1 MSKWYK
7 TIIILASIGTLAL
20 AALPIVGVRYEGD
33 AVSGMLLIRGYNLME
48 FSPWGVIPLMTSSLI
63 PAILFGKQSQ
73 MVKEAEL
80 LILLIANMLCYVHC
94 VHLAVEFLRTSGI
107 SLLTY
112 HPNLF
117 LYPISFV
124 CVLMLAKILEFK
136 SENKEVENVTRN
148 QIRRFVRS

>member
-1 MSKWYK
+1 MSKRYK
-7 TIIILASIGTLAL
+7 TIIILASISVFAL
-20 AALPIVGVRYEGD
+20 AVLPIMSVRCEGEV
-33 AVSGMLLIRGYNLME
+33 VSGILLIRGYNLIE
-48 FSPWGVIPLMTSSLI
+48 FSLWGVIPLIASPLI

-94 VHLAVEFLRTSGI
+94 VHLAVEFLRTSGT